1 MADHDNHRER
11 LLALMEAVLG
21 AYAFIQAVLEDL
33 PIPVTIPDFEPG
45 DGDDEGGPRSAL
57 LSLARVRAIIP
68 DEPITERYQRAYD
81 RLILDW
87 FTTYELL
94 VLTQAAGPAPWRL
107 DAAEFSLNRVVT
119 WIELIEEGELDD
131 DES

>member
-1 MADHDNHRER
+1 MADHDAHRER
-11 LLALMEAVLG
+11 FLTLTEALVG
-21 AYAFIQAVLEDL
+21 AHAFIQAVLEDL
-33 PIPVTIPDFEPG
+33 PIPVTIPAFGP
-45 DGDDEGGPRSAL
+45 GDDEDGPRSAL
-57 LSLARVRAIIP
+57 LSLARAREIIQ

-94 VLTQAAGPAPWRL
+94 VVIQAAGDAPWRL

-119 WIELIEEGELDD
+119 WIEMIEEGELDD